1 MMRCDCLD
9 PAYQVRFSNGTFEGI
24 CDATPDKGGQ
34 GQGFRP
40 HELLEAAVGS
50 CTAMVVAMAA
60 KTHGIAL
67 SGLSVTV
74 ELDRSEPEVAAFCCT
89 ITFPDDLDEAQKA
102 FLRRAA
108 RLCPVRKTLAR
119 RIEFR

>member
-1 MMRCDCLD
+1 MIRCDCLGS
-9 PAYQVRFSNGTFEGI
+9 AYQVRFSDGPFEGI

-34 GQGFRP
+34 GNGFRP
-40 HELLEAAVGS
+40 HELLEAALGS
-50 CTAMVVAMAA
+50 CTVMVIAMAA

-67 SGLSVTV
+67 SHLSVSV
-74 ELDRSEPEVAAFCCT
+74 ELDRGDPDVAAFCCT
-89 ITFPDDLDEAQKA
+89 ITFPEYLDEDQKA

-108 RLCPVRKTLAR
+108 RTCPVRKTLGR